1 MAPELSKAAAVARNF
16 VQMAH
21 TCAIGPV
28 WVTEAGYDINQQSPQ
43 KAVPIKDKTALQTQ
57 ADWTLRTSLLYARAG
72 IQKVFY
78 SELMDDNPKLGTM
91 FSTAGLLNADRSPRP
106 VADYMRQVNK
116 HFGQYAYTAT
126 INNDPIVDKYTHDD
140 TTMYMLVVPDQ
151 KGRTATYTL
160 DLGSTTT
167 VYIYKPKAGSDMELT
182 QQTTNNGKVAIRAT
196 ETPVFVT
203 SSLLK

>member
-1 MAPELSKAAAVARNF
+1 
-16 VQMAH
+16 
-21 TCAIGPV
+21 
-28 WVTEAGYDINQQSPQ
+28 
-43 KAVPIKDKTALQTQ
+43 
-57 ADWTLRTSLLYARAG
+57 
-72 IQKVFY
+72 
-78 SELMDDNPKLGTM
+78 
-91 FSTAGLLNADRSPRP
+91 
-106 VADYMRQVNK
+106 MRQVNK